1 MRPGIRNSFLGIII
15 VFAAGTCVT
24 AQVAA
29 PPPPD
34 AAKIPLSKIPRVHRA
49 PQLEDSLENHP
60 REAELTVTDFRQNTP
75 GDGTP
80 ATESTTAYLSYDDK
94 TFYAVFVCHDEAGE
108 VRAHLSKR
116 EASDQDDGVGI
127 LLDTFRDFHRAY
139 FFGPPK
145 QFHEP
150 AFFHQIEFLPAVLIR
165 TGPCLVSPQGYRI
178 KFSFFSL
185 RKQLA
190 RRVMSHR
197 LAAKIT
203 GVAGYVPPKVM
214 TNADLEKIVETNDEW
229 IVTRTGI
236 RERHVVEKG
245 TATSHM
251 ATEAARVVLAQTKTN
266 PTEIDLIVLASV
278 TPDMFFPATA
288 CLVQER
294 IGAKKAWGFDLSAA
308 CSGFAYA
315 LTVGAQFVGAGTH
328 KKVLAIGS
336 DTMTSVL
343 DYKDRATCVLFGDGA
358 GAALLE
364 AAGSNEGILDFEH
377 DVDGSG
383 GAFLYMPGGGSLHP
397 SSQETVEK
405 RLHYVHQE
413 GSQVFKY
420 AVRRMTEMATHLLER
435 NSFTK
440 DDLQLLVPHQANLRI
455 IRATQERLGVDDSK
469 VMVNIDRYG
478 NTTAGT
484 IPLGLRDAVEQGRL
498 HKGDLVLIVTVGA
511 GYTTGGVLL
520 RWAY

>member
-1 MRPGIRNSFLGIII
+1 
-15 VFAAGTCVT
+15 
-24 AQVAA
+24 
-29 PPPPD
+29 
-34 AAKIPLSKIPRVHRA
+34 
-49 PQLEDSLENHP
+49 
-60 REAELTVTDFRQNTP
+60 
-75 GDGTP
+75 
-80 ATESTTAYLSYDDK
+80 
-94 TFYAVFVCHDEAGE
+94 
-108 VRAHLSKR
+108 
-116 EASDQDDGVGI
+116 
-127 LLDTFRDFHRAY
+127 
-139 FFGPPK
+139 
-145 QFHEP
+145 
-150 AFFHQIEFLPAVLIR
+150 
-165 TGPCLVSPQGYRI
+165 
-178 KFSFFSL
+178 
-185 RKQLA
+185 
-190 RRVMSHR
+190 MSHR

-251 ATEAARVVLAQTKTN
+251 ATEAARAVLAQTKTD
-266 PTEIDLIVLASV
+266 PAEIDLIVLASV

-315 LTVGAQFVGAGTH
+315 LTVGAQFVAAGTH
-328 KKVLAIGS
+328 RKVLVIGS

-343 DYKDRATCVLFGDGA
+343 DYTDRATCVLFGDGA

-364 AAGSNEGILDFEH
+364 AAGADEGILDFQH
-377 DVDGSG
+377 DVDGAG

-397 SSQETVEK
+397 SSKETVEK
-405 RLHYVHQE
+405 RMHYVHQE

-420 AVRRMTEMATHLLER
+420 AVRRMAEMAAHLLEK
-435 NSFTK
+435 NGFTK
-440 DDLQLLVPHQANLRI
+440 DDLRLLVPHQANLRI
-455 IRATQERLGVDDSK
+455 IRATQERLGVEDSK